1 MNPIAVGLIIGG
13 VIGFGIGLTLAPDVA
28 LSSMTEEQ
36 QELLCLEERSQLMGE
51 VRQALEK
58 MQAAN
63 CQPATPDDQPS
74 PALEASP
81 GAPPIQPQ
89 RRRRLERPSAPARR
103 RLRHL
108 STGTPQRAQDAGT
121 APQAPAESA
130 PKSVKESA
138 APSEARPATPAQ
150 KPDAV
155 ASRPEGWMVQLVAS
169 PDPAEAGQGRA

>member
-63 CQPATPDDQPS
+63 CEPAPPDDQPS

-81 GAPPIQPQ
+81 GAPPIQP
-89 RRRRLERPSAPARR
+89 PAEA
-103 RLRHL
+103 
-108 STGTPQRAQDAGT
+108 TPGATVDAGAGAASLVDRGAQRAQDAGA

-130 PKSVKESA
+130 PKSVKKERRA
-138 APSEARPATPAQ
+138 ERARPATPAR
-150 KPDAV
+150 AGCCGV
-155 ASRPEGWMVQLVAS
+155 AS
-169 PDPAEAGQGRA
+169 